1 MKNDGRIQAG
11 DKVVF
16 TGHGYR
22 RAIAYRYADMFG
34 SRTYTVKETRR
45 SCCNKRLKG
54 CIQKYFSADSRKEVP
69 PYPIYP

>member
-1 MKNDGRIQAG
+1 MKNDGRIHAG

-45 SCCNKRLKG
+45 SCCNTFLVLEEIEG
-54 CIQKYFSADSRKEVP
+54 MYSEIFFSRQ
-69 PYPIYP
+69 